1 MEGQKATLEAA
12 TVSKSYNGP
21 SFFLF
26 FFWPEDFESLFLA
39 GDGMNPFS
47 MTFQRMASELAT
59 DKLVAAASMPVSLMP
74 LGSVPGLRAAGPS
87 SALLSLRQ

>member
-21 SFFLF
+21 SFFF
-26 FFWPEDFESLFLA
+26 FFLPEGFESLFLA